1 MQKDNA
7 RDIIA
12 ELVARF
18 AEQIDSYK
26 HSDYN
31 ETQTR
36 RDFIRPL
43 LQTVNAQNMDKLY
56 KNLYRLE

>member
-1 MQKDNA
+1 VLKDNA

-12 ELVARF
+12 GLVARF

-31 ETQTR
+31 ETQTWCER
-36 RDFIRPL
+36 TAASVD
-43 LQTVNAQNMDKLY
+43 T
-56 KNLYRLE
+56 

>member
-7 RDIIA
+7 REIIA

-31 ETQTR
+31 ETQTQC
-36 RDFIRPL
+36 DCIDPFFKDLGLDIDK
-43 LQTVNAQNMDKLY
+43 QNS
-56 KNLYRLE
+56 